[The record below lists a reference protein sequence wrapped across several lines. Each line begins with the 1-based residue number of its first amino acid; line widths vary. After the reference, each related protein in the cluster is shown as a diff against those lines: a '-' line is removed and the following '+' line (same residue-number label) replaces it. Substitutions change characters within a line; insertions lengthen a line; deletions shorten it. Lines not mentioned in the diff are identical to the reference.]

1 MPFDVIG
8 HVSEPQ
14 LVSVSAVSIL
24 FPGIDEVIPV
34 GAYNRVSYQGRQQD
48 VVAST
53 WVLAIEKSNDGT
65 RWVPTGKSFS
75 LSDNSAMTSSFAI
88 DAMFHRV
95 KPSTAANARVVV
107 SVRLIAEPGA

>member
-1 MPFDVIG
+1 MPFDVVSHI
-8 HVSEPQ
+8 SEPQ
-14 LVSVSAVSIL
+14 LVTVSAVSIL
-24 FPGIDEVIPV
+24 FPGIGEIIPV
-34 GAYNRVSYQGRQQD
+34 GAWNRVSYQGRQTE

-53 WVLAIEKSNDGT
+53 WVLAIEKSNDMVK
-65 RWVPTGKSFS
+65 WVPTGKSFS

-95 KPSTAANARVVV
+95 TPSTAADARVVV